1 MKSLPKLE
9 RLKYLIFSSIIVSCF
24 SSFFF
29 PILFQFLYLAAFSL
43 ATPAHPSPGISA
55 KCAWTIYTPIFVF
68 VFVFI
73 LTFLYLYFLLVYT
86 CTFYLYFTK
95 CTLYIYTWPIFTSCI
110 LFLVFLFFFH
120 VFFSGLKSE
129 MHPQV
134 I

>member
-9 RLKYLIFSSIIVSCF
+9 RQKYFMFSSIIILCF
-24 SSFFF
+24 SSIFF
-29 PILFQFLYLAAFSL
+29 PTLFQFLYLAAFSL

-55 KCAWTIYTPIFVF
+55 KCAWTIYTPI
-68 VFVFI
+68 
-73 LTFLYLYFLLVYT
+73 LYQYLCLYLHFCICICVYT
-86 CTFYLYFTK
+86 CIFYLYFTK

-120 VFFSGLKSE
+120 VFFFGLKSE